1 MIFLDKLHGIIAVP
15 YLNGK
20 GGTETVVKNFLEA
33 FKKYGKGKIEWKL
46 YSYGG
51 TQVTDWMNS
60 WNKKVYSFSNSRF
73 LQKICY
79 ISLLPFLI
87 FHTLKKEKPDIFVA
101 TNPIMWT
108 LAYYIKKLLS
118 LNTLIIA
125 WYHYSFK
132 QKNINHR
139 YLHTADYFWAISKGI
154 ENELLSY
161 GVDPEKIYL
170 IYNPVNI
177 DTFSFV
183 KRNKKTSTHFIYL
196 GRIDFDGQKNVS
208 ELIKALNMVKGEWKL
223 DLFGTINLA
232 TKKRLIS
239 IASLET
245 KRKIKFKGFKENVW
259 DKITDADVLLLT
271 SKYEGLGMVL
281 IEAAAKGIYLV
292 SSDCPTGPREIINSE
307 NGCLYPSGNVNKLA
321 SILQK
326 IISHDIQLP
335 DRNDI
340 RESVKKFNYFN
351 YVNRIEKFLSNKGE
365 NKYGEEY

>member
-1 MIFLDKLHGIIAVP
+1 MVKLQGIIAVP

-33 FKKYGKGKIEWKL
+33 FKRYGNGKIEWKL

-51 TQVTDWMNS
+51 TQTAEWMSN
-60 WNKKVYSFSNSRF
+60 WNKKVYSFTNSRF
-73 LQKICY
+73 LQKVCY
-79 ISLLPFLI
+79 VLFLPFLI
-87 FHTLKKEKPDIFVA
+87 LHTLKKEKPDIFVA
-101 TNPIMWT
+101 TNPVMWT
-108 LAYYIKKLLS
+108 LAFYVRNMLS
-118 LNTLIIA
+118 LNTCIIA
-125 WYHYSFK
+125 WYHYSYT
-132 QKNINHR
+132 QKKINR
-139 YLHTADYFWAISKGI
+139 KYLHTTDYFWAISNGI
-154 ENELLSY
+154 ENELISY
-161 GVDPEKIYL
+161 GVDSNKIYL
-170 IYNPVNI
+170 VYNPVDV
-177 DTFSFV
+177 DTFSLV
-183 KRNKKTSTHFIYL
+183 ERNKNMPPHFIYL

-208 ELIKALNMVKGEWKL
+208 ELIQALNMIKGEWNL
-223 DLFGTINLA
+223 DLFGTITPS
-232 TKKRLIS
+232 TKNRLLS

-245 KRKIKFKGFKENVW
+245 KKKIRFKGFKENVW

-271 SKYEGLGMVL
+271 SKYEGLVMVL

-292 SSDCPTGPREIINSE
+292 SSDCPTGPREIITSE